1 MQRIPLAQ
9 KGILSKIS
17 HAFPVGL
24 ALLFPLFYI
33 DYSKTQTVNLL
44 LVVLGI
50 GVAVFIVR
58 LFVNREYY
66 KSTFLPIFALI
77 LVALLISDI
86 INRGAFFLSNL
97 RDLLYLGVVFFV
109 IYPYDT
115 NSPRTNATL
124 KLNVFSNIIVF
135 SAFAGSAFSIFTFL
149 FKINHSFPDANYY
162 IGMNGNRLWGC
173 VNPNTGSYIA
183 VIAIFLSAVLV
194 YINWGRRRSIYV
206 SVVLIGAL
214 FDIIYLVLANSRAS
228 LLGGA
233 VGVCVTAF
241 LVAKRLVV
249 EPSPIFKR
257 IKFFKKREKEAIPFF
272 DDAAPKKSA
281 PKFIFPKALLSCL
294 MIVALCVG
302 FYFVSRPVLALMP
315 NLMIRKGSEATEKIK
330 IETPKQIFVDLGR
343 IDVKENISSDRFE
356 IWDQGL
362 NLWRENTLWGVTQR
376 NAASNISVWNNVKH
390 MHNDYLNILVSG
402 GIVTA
407 VLFLA
412 AFLLYIYKI
421 FKYFLIY
428 RDKKR
433 FYILNS
439 IVTGLIVAMAVD
451 SFFECNIF
459 LTVNSYNIIFFFLLS
474 FQMYSISKYEKKL
487 KQQKK
492 LVAQAKRA

>member
-1 MQRIPLAQ
+1 MQRISSAQ
-9 KGILSKIS
+9 ISTDRKGILSKIS

-33 DYSKTQTVNLL
+33 DYSRTQTVNLL

-50 GVAVFIVR
+50 GAAVFIVR
-58 LFVNREYY
+58 LFTNREYL

-77 LVALLISDI
+77 IIALFISDI

-115 NSPRTNATL
+115 NSPRTNAVL

-149 FKINHSFPDANYY
+149 FKINHTFPDVNYY

-173 VNPNTGSYIA
+173 VNPNTGSYVA
-183 VIAIFLSAVLV
+183 VVAIFLSAVLV

-214 FDIIYLVLANSRAS
+214 FDAIYLVLANSRAS

-233 VGVCVTAF
+233 VGVCATAF

-257 IKFFKKREKEAIPFF
+257 IKFLKKREKGA
-272 DDAAPKKSA
+272 A

-294 MIVALCVG
+294 MIAALCVG
-302 FYFVSRPVLALMP
+302 FYFVSRPVLAVMP

-356 IWDQGL
+356 IWDQGI
-362 NLWRENTLWGVTQR
+362 NLWRENTIWGVTQR

-402 GIVTA
+402 GIITA

-412 AFLLYIYKI
+412 AFLFYLYKI
-421 FKYFLIY
+421 FKYYLIY

-439 IVTGLIVAMAVD
+439 IVTGLIFAMAVN

-487 KQQKK
+487 RQQKK
-492 LVAQAKRA
+492 LAAQAKRA